1 MRNAVIV
8 GFKRSPFT
16 MARKGE
22 MAEVRPEDILS
33 QTINSLIKS
42 LNRYVLE
49 DGFMDIKSI
58 KVPYQIKN
66 INIEG
71 SNNISKSYASG
82 KRNVFAYIDI
92 IKGVG
97 TLYLTDTT
105 QGKASG
111 RRILPSEKSRI
122 IKYINTLFTLKD
134 DNSKPLLEYDR
145 YVDAPSK
152 AEQLN
157 SKLKLNKN
165 LMNPNGIKADDL
177 IVECEMLFRLL
188 EKRRPNGSKK
198 WFYDSWEALEN
209 KLPSKDKKS

>member
-1 MRNAVIV
+1 
-8 GFKRSPFT
+8 
-16 MARKGE
+16 
-22 MAEVRPEDILS
+22 
-33 QTINSLIKS
+33 
-42 LNRYVLE
+42 
-49 DGFMDIKSI
+49 MDIKSI

-71 SNNISKSYASG
+71 SNNISKPYASG

-134 DNSKPLLEYDR
+134 DNRKPLLEYDR
-145 YVDAPSK
+145 YVDAPAK
-152 AEQLN
+152 AGQLN

-177 IVECEMLFRLL
+177 IVECENPILQVLFLMTNLL
-188 EKRRPNGSKK
+188 C
-198 WFYDSWEALEN
+198 DSQFLYKIELGQ
-209 KLPSKDKKS
+209 KYFLPQNFLVYINWHC